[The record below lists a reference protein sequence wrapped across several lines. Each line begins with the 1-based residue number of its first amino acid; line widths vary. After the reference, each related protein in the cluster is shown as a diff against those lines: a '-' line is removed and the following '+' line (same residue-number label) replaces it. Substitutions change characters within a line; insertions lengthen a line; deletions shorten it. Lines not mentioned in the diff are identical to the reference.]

1 MNQRVTRK
9 HTCKDGKVIR
19 ALPAKESAVPVRR
32 GTGPKARLQAFLDA
46 FDEWDRFVD
55 YFDGDFDGMSCE
67 ELGKLAILEA
77 EMHKARAGITTKLG
91 LGD

>member
-46 FDEWDRFVD
+46 YDA
-55 YFDGDFDGMSCE
+55 YMALNLSKYGDDMSFE
-67 ELGKLAILEA
+67 ELQECDRLETA
-77 EMHKARAGITTKLG
+77 MIAARMQITTKLG